1 MRVVVLD
8 SSNRIYLFICFRC
21 AHALLVHNCL
31 RQATVMIKTKPLLR
45 LRPDMAAR
53 IPNQK
58 QVAIDMW
65 ECVSKFLLL

>member
-1 MRVVVLD
+1 MLLFWTLATAY
-8 SSNRIYLFICFRC
+8 IYSYCFRC